1 MSRTKG
7 KGTQEGETR
16 KQAREAQE
24 GPGRGVGSSEE
35 RGADEEQQPWGSG
48 ADQGLELAW
57 EGCTAHSTF
66 ELWLSIL

>member
-7 KGTQEGETR
+7 TGTQEGETR
-16 KQAREAQE
+16 RQAREARE
-24 GPGRGVGSSEE
+24 GRGVGSGEE